1 MWRKALQ
8 ICRKLRVLFF
18 SVIAVSAGSMIF
30 AQSGIGGITAPSMPT
45 VSAPTLSDDFFDT
58 HRQRQV
64 QKPKSGKS
72 GCEKNSPSEKA
83 DEKTCAEKSQSSSST
98 VSTLTASDIKTL
110 NVSGVLGNLL
120 DGNAGLASS
129 TLSNVAASSTNS
141 ETNKLLNKVLSEMEE
156 IKKQGGVEAETV
168 RSSIQAPVV
177 TSTVAQSKQSRLI
190 RFNVNGYDVLRT
202 CRTVYISDVQ
212 ADGTFLV
219 TGDSR
224 YLSDGVTRS
233 ETFHLLFKT
242 DADSAGRQNYHAAAA
257 VTQDYMNQYSFLY
270 QLAQRNDLSALRT
283 GNLVTMRTTD
293 PDWKLELL
301 IDLGESK

>member
-1 MWRKALQ
+1 LQ
-8 ICRKLRVLFF
+8 ICRRLRVLFF
-18 SVIAVSAGSMIF
+18 SVIALSAGRMVF
-30 AQSGIGGITAPSMPT
+30 AQGGIGSVTAPSMPT
-45 VSAPTLSDDFFDT
+45 VSSPTLSDDFFDT
-58 HRQRQV
+58 HRKRQV

-72 GCEKNSPSEKA
+72 GSEKKSA
-83 DEKTCAEKSQSSSST
+83 SEKGDEKISAEKSKTSSST
-98 VSTLTASDIKTL
+98 VSTLTASDIQTL

-120 DGNAGLASS
+120 DGNAGLLSS
-129 TLSNVAASSTNS
+129 PLSNVAASSTDS

-202 CRTVYISDVQ
+202 CRTIYISDVQ

-219 TGDSR
+219 TGDRR

-270 QLAQRNDLSALRT
+270 QLAQRTDLSALRT